1 MPKPEE
7 VVLKNGPE
15 DLEQDLSKPLDARST
30 SLSSMRANAS
40 RLFGDADPELGD
52 GSLMHQLG
60 SQAELDCLAELEARI
75 KDDQQC
81 LKLKPFWRL
90 ACLRARK
97 YDIDRTLILIKN
109 YVAWREEFRIDD
121 DDIRSDKKLAAL
133 VERGIHCV
141 HGNRDKMGR
150 YVVTARLARADPAQY
165 PADVVIRGIHV
176 VLESLLIKHPDA
188 QARGIVMVGDMRGV
202 NRSHADPRVPKELF
216 SAFTNTM
223 PIRFGGMYLCSPPWF
238 MRLLFPLVKMFM
250 KKKMQERMHIVTSL
264 PDALTKYI
272 AMEQIPDDLGGTYG
286 YSRAAELDYN
296 RLVATCHDQSK
307 HPDPKHPSHKCSI
320 TDV

>member
-1 MPKPEE
+1 MLIE
-7 VVLKNGPE
+7 N
-15 DLEQDLSKPLDARST
+15 
-30 SLSSMRANAS
+30 ANAM
-40 RLFGDADPELGD
+40 LFDA
-52 GSLMHQLG
+52 
-60 SQAELDCLAELEARI
+60 
-75 KDDQQC
+75 
-81 LKLKPFWRL
+81 
-90 ACLRARK
+90 
-97 YDIDRTLILIKN
+97 LIC
-109 YVAWREEFRIDD
+109 VA
-121 DDIRSDKKLAAL
+121 
-133 VERGIHCV
+133 
-141 HGNRDKMGR
+141 
-150 YVVTARLARADPAQY
+150 Q
-165 PADVVIRGIHV
+165 
-176 VLESLLIKHPDA
+176 
-188 QARGIVMVGDMRGV
+188 
-202 NRSHADPRVPKELF
+202 VPKELF

-238 MRLLFPLVKMFM
+238 MRLLVGGLLSLGHAILRTRAWSRKLAFLMMHVASGCIRIQPEDVLLALQFPLVKMFM